1 MTSEEAKYLLD
12 NLIGM
17 VSDNQESDYDT
28 ALKMAIKALEQEPC
42 EDCIARQP
50 LIDNWNHCADMLM
63 GEGDAEVVMEWIFD
77 APSVNPQKAG
87 HWIPVSERLPTKE
100 EYIANNGLFIVSDGN
115 RNYAEYFDIYDSKK
129 FGELIVFGFR
139 VDKCVIAWMPLPV
152 EPYKAESEE

>member
-1 MTSEEAKYLLD
+1 MTKEEAIHYLNSTGWLEERERIAIGFLD
-12 NLIGM
+12 SIGCFEEHDRIM
-17 VSDNQESDYDT
+17 T
-28 ALKMAIKALEQEPC
+28 
-42 EDCIARQP
+42 
-50 LIDNWNHCADMLM
+50 
-63 GEGDAEVVMEWIFD
+63 
-77 APSVNPQKAG
+77 PSTDRPRG
-87 HWIPVSERLPTKE
+87 RWIPVSERLPTKE